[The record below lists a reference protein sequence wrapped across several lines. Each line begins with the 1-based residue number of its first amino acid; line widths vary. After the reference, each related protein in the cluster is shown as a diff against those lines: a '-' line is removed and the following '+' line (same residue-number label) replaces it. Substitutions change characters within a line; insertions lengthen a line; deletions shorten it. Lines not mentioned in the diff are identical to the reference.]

1 MGLSGLMGAFSM
13 FAPLVAVGAC
23 YGAWHLVTAQSV
35 EFEYAVTNGE
45 IDFDKIVA
53 QRKRT
58 RFASVN
64 CREVEG
70 FGRYKAAEHQNREY
84 AGRIFACDSPDSEN
98 LWYLVTRLKDKGLTL
113 IVFNAN
119 DKMLN
124 GIKPFLPRPIMH
136 EAFKFG
142 E

>member
-1 MGLSGLMGAFSM
+1 
-13 FAPLVAVGAC
+13 
-23 YGAWHLVTAQSV
+23 LVTAQSV

-70 FGRYKAAEHQNREY
+70 FGRYKAAEHQSREY
-84 AGRIFACDSPDSEN
+84 AGRIFACDSPDSES